1 MHICVL
7 SSRSISENQLNWGG
21 VHTHTKN
28 LVSLLLNEGY
38 EVTLITSGGEKILNG
53 ALNIIPI
60 DCGHEGRED
69 NLWYKRAY
77 GAFLSLQ
84 NAKPVDCVFSEGV
97 AALGLMKL
105 MYDLKIPV
113 VAFMHLLNIHY
124 FYNIWQE
131 VDGLKTMK
139 SYVFRSL
146 PKFIYGIFA
155 MDIAFLRKCQMV
167 VTGSSTIGRQ
177 IERFYRIPK
186 EKISVVYNW
195 VEPKQFSYDE
205 TSRHALRKELGVLED
220 DVVFLLLGALS
231 RKKGFRVAL
240 DSFKDLIKTAPN
252 AYLLIAGEGPDRSY
266 FENCI
271 SRSEEL
277 SQRVKLLGLY
287 SHEKLP
293 SLFSCVDIFI
303 IPSLMNEVLPYTL
316 LEAMSCELPV
326 IASDIAAN
334 REALGNSGYFVKR
347 GDIKSLTKAMFHF
360 ISNLHQKRS
369 EAVLFRKRVI
379 ELFSYDVASKK
390 IKDLLNEI
398 SRKKL

>member
-1 MHICVL
+1 MHICIF
-7 SSRSISENQLNWGG
+7 SSRNISENQLNWGG
-21 VHTHTKN
+21 VHTHIKN

-38 EVTLITSGGEKILNG
+38 EVSLITSGGEKTLNG

-69 NLWYKRAY
+69 NLWFKRANE
-77 GAFLSLQ
+77 AFLNLQ

-97 AALGLMKL
+97 AAFGLMKL

-131 VDGLKTMK
+131 VDGLISMK

-146 PKFIYGIFA
+146 PMFIYGIF
-155 MDIAFLRKCQMV
+155 MTDIPFLRKCQMV
-167 VTGSSTIGRQ
+167 VTGASTIGRQ

-205 TSRHALRKELGVLED
+205 TSRHVVRKELGVLED

-240 DSFKDLIKTAPN
+240 DSFEVLIKTVPN
-252 AYLLIAGEGPDRSY
+252 AYLFIAGEGPDILY
-266 FENCI
+266 FENHI
-271 SRSEEL
+271 RHSKKL
-277 SQRVKLLGLY
+277 SQRVQLLGLY
-287 SHEKLP
+287 PHEKLP
-293 SLFSCVDIFI
+293 SLFSSADIFI

-334 REALGNSGYFVKR
+334 REALGDSGYFVPR
-347 GDIKSLTKAMFHF
+347 GDIRSLTSAMSHF
-360 ISNLHQKRS
+360 ASNLPQKRA
-369 EAVLFRKRVI
+369 EAELLRKRVI

-398 SRKKL
+398 PKKEN